1 MSYSLLCHKGHCMA
15 LQHNIVYCLS
25 FFCGGFICE
34 GFFIVCLFC
43 FLFFLE
49 DKAVHASK
57 AFTQSSVSR
66 ESSGVT
72 EID

>member
-1 MSYSLLCHKGHCMA
+1 MRGFLL
-15 LQHNIVYCLS
+15 
-25 FFCGGFICE
+25 F
-34 GFFIVCLFC
+34 VCFVFC
-43 FLFFLE
+43 FSWRI
-49 DKAVHASK
+49 KAVHASK